1 MFFLMNNNQE
11 ANHRFADEPDRSSK
25 YKIKVCHEWQPMYM
39 KRLNAYSRLVSSE
52 TANLC
57 YISMLVFPYTDI
69 LPVCLLS
76 GEWLF
81 LFLYR
86 LFHYRTGI

>member
-1 MFFLMNNNQE
+1 MAAHVYE
-11 ANHRFADEPDRSSK
+11 
-25 YKIKVCHEWQPMYM
+25 

-86 LFHYRTGI
+86 LFHYRTVYEFRFADDIPPLFHYPCFHPRLYLP